1 MPAEPKD
8 KPENLD
14 AEDTCAADQKK
25 REYYYDD
32 AHGYEPYSPEAD
44 EDDAEDDTEDR

>member
-1 MPAEPKD
+1 MPVEPKD
-8 KPENLD
+8 KPEPLD

-32 AHGYEPYSPEAD
+32 AHGYETYRPEDHENDLDDD
-44 EDDAEDDTEDR
+44 ES